1 MGYSRTPLKLLHLL
15 WLLCCL
21 LHCTV
26 VNFLVWLDLYLTSFC
41 QSSTICLL
49 VSNLPFLS
57 KLFKSSRSLSGIQL
71 CGPQHPT
78 LIQCLET
85 LFGLKDL
92 ELAWLCIFLTYRTQ
106 SVCIDNI
113 MSNPCQVFSSLPQG
127 SVCGHLLFMSYV
139 ADIVN
144 FMESFDLESHFY
156 MDEGQI
162 YSYLSSNTARLR
174 IKVVDCI
181 SNIKSWMTCNDLVL
195 YPM

>member
-1 MGYSRTPLKLLHLL
+1 M
-15 WLLCCL
+15 
-21 LHCTV
+21 

-127 SVCGHLLFMSYV
+127 SVCGHLL
-139 ADIVN
+139 
-144 FMESFDLESHFY
+144 LCRLW
-156 MDEGQI
+156 QT
-162 YSYLSSNTARLR
+162 LSISWNLLTLNHTSTWMKAKFIL
-174 IKVVDCI
+174 ICLQTLLGFGSKLLIAFQI
-181 SNIKSWMTCNDLVL
+181 SNHG
-195 YPM
+195 